1 MRSRNP
7 LPAALLALAM
17 AALPGAAFGEP
28 ATPAQR
34 AEAERR
40 ERQRQLEAIQ
50 ADMARTR
57 AEADRIAAEIEAM
70 RNDRAALVRSSIETA
85 AKVRAGEERMVEI
98 ERNLQASDARQQAL
112 RESLHER
119 RELIGQVLASL
130 QRMGRRPP
138 PAMLVGPDDVLKSV
152 RTAML
157 LGTLVPEMREAVG
170 VLARDLEELSSLRT
184 RIAGEADQLRRSAV
198 TLRDERIRLDAL
210 AEARRAQLAEGEK
223 TLEAE
228 KARAAGLARQAGD
241 LEHLIGRMETEIAAA
256 QRAAEAARTTTVA
269 RGSAVLDRRQQMA
282 ALQNAARMNPALPFE
297 QTRGTLSLPVLGVR
311 LREFGDPDGL
321 GGTERGL
328 SVATRPGASVTAPAD
343 GWVVYS
349 GPFRTYGQLLILNA
363 GGGYH
368 LVLAGMDRITVDLGQ
383 FVLAG
388 EPVGVMGHAP
398 PPASAVTTGSSQP
411 VLYVEFRKDGS
422 SVDPAPWWTSR
433 TPGVQANERV
443 RG

>member
-57 AEADRIAAEIEAM
+57 AETDRIAAEIEAM

-228 KARAAGLARQAGD
+228 KARAASLARQAGD

>member
-57 AEADRIAAEIEAM
+57 AEADRIATEIEAM

-328 SVATRPGASVTAPAD
+328 SVATRTGASVTAPAD

>member
-57 AEADRIAAEIEAM
+57 AETDRIAAEIEAM